1 MISNVLL
8 GRNGISWRMSYNAVS
23 QAIVERELEHARR
36 RHYRSGGVPVFRTAD
51 LNYCPALATAVVIT
65 SGRLSSRVS
74 SVPAGM
80 VAERCLL
87 SQ

>member
-1 MISNVLL
+1 MSILVFTS
-8 GRNGISWRMSYNAVS
+8 GIVHIYGWLQIELQTSAEALAQWPGAMFGTAEPGLR
-23 QAIVERELEHARR
+23 RE
-36 RHYRSGGVPVFRTAD
+36 AD

-74 SVPAGM
+74 SVPAGR